1 MSVYKPIDK
10 SNVSITETQVYK
22 TQTLHSGSSG
32 VVSTQY
38 RSGSRGGSDIIFDIS
53 GSYWASLHNLFYQS
67 GSALRAE
74 ESGTY
79 NQPPASLAN
88 WSYPNPQRVNKFFPS
103 GSVISIPQKYFGE
116 RIKPQSF
123 KLVDNS
129 TTKTVT
135 IQDDGYGN
143 LYPVG
148 NSTSHSISSPSS
160 SDNYVG
166 NIFYNYG
173 IVTITDTGSYS
184 SSINYTDIT
193 TDKYTLEFKS
203 TQTISTHEYIVVVK
217 PHEFNYTMN
226 STIRGFASGTAHDN
240 LHLSPWIQPKFT
252 ASGWTAYTK
261 QIQLYSSEGQ
271 VLGGAYDSSY
281 TGKNQLCRLYEPVVI
296 ASLPRPIK
304 IRDDMSMIFKIRID
318 I

>member
-1 MSVYKPIDK
+1 MSVYKSIDK
-10 SNVSITETQVYK
+10 SNVSITETRVYG
-22 TQTLHSGSSG
+22 TQTLHSGSAG
-32 VVSTQY
+32 VTSIQY
-38 RSGSRGGSDIIFDIS
+38 RSGSQIGSNLIYDTS
-53 GSYWASLHNLFYQS
+53 GSYWASLHSLFYQS
-67 GSALRAE
+67 GSDLRAE

-88 WSYPNPQRVNKFFPS
+88 WSYPSPQRVNKFFTS
-103 GSVISIPQKYFGE
+103 GSVISISQKYFGE

-129 TTKTVT
+129 TDKTVT

-148 NSTSHSISSPSS
+148 NSTSQSTTSPSS

-166 NIFYNYG
+166 NIFYNHG

-184 SSINYTDIT
+184 SSINYTDVT
-193 TDKYTLEFKS
+193 TGKYTLEFKS
-203 TQTISTHEYIVVVK
+203 TQTISTHEYTVVVK

-226 STIRGFASGTAHDN
+226 PTVRGFASGSTHNN
-240 LHLSPWIQPKFT
+240 LFLSPWIKPRFT
-252 ASGWTAYTK
+252 ASGWSAYAR
-261 QIQLYSSEGQ
+261 QVQLYSEHDY
-271 VLGGAYDSSY
+271 VLGVAGETSY
-281 TGKNQLCRLYEPVVI
+281 TGINQSVRLYEPVIV
-296 ASLPRPIK
+296 ASLPRSIK
-304 IRDDMSMIFKIRID
+304 MRDDMSMIFKIRVD